1 MIQNLIGLF
10 LFIMV
15 LPIILFACL
24 LIIIFDRQNPIYI
37 QERIGLNKKPFQM
50 IKLSTI
56 KNEKVTKIGYYLRK
70 YYINELPQFL
80 NVFIGNM
87 AIIGPRPLL
96 KSDYTNDDFY
106 SRTIVLPGCAG
117 YQQIHGR
124 MNSLED
130 KMPLDMYYI
139 NNKSLIFDIEIFFRT
154 IHVILRGTGK

>member
-24 LIIIFDRQNPIYI
+24 LIFIFDRQNPIFI
-37 QERIGLNKKPFQM
+37 QERIGLNKKPFN
-50 IKLSTI
+50 IFKLTTI
-56 KNEKVTKIGYYLRK
+56 KNNKITKIGYYLRK
-70 YYINELPQFL
+70 YHIDELPQFL

-87 AIIGPRPLL
+87 AIIGPRPLI
-96 KSDYTNDDFY
+96 KSDYINDDFY
-106 SRTIVLPGCAG
+106 SRTKVLPGCAG

-130 KMPLDMYYI
+130 KMSLDIYYI
-139 NNKSLIFDIEIFFRT
+139 NNKSLLFDIEIFFRT
-154 IHVILRGTGK
+154 ILVVLRGTGK